1 MPDGSSARNG
11 AVTSQNA
18 MASAA
23 RSAPGTGMLHGRRL
37 RWAAAG
43 TVSAT
48 DLRTARLFPVPGAK
62 VGADGVHAVEV
73 LGDEVG
79 IFHRDPE
86 LLPEEHREPE
96 HAQRVQDAR
105 LKQRRRVAE
114 RQQGHVLDE
123 LPGYVVV
130 NDCFHAMSFPAGTLS
145 VAFRERCPIGLCGG
159 WPGCHD

>member
-1 MPDGSSARNG
+1 MADGSRARNG

-18 MASAA
+18 TPSAA
-23 RSAPGTGMLHGRRL
+23 RSTPGTGMLHGRRL
-37 RWAAAG
+37 RWPAAG
-43 TVSAT
+43 TGSAT
-48 DLRTARLFPVPGAK
+48 DARMARLSRAPGAK
-62 VGADGVHAVEV
+62 VGADTVHAAEV

-86 LLPEEHREPE
+86 PLPEEYREPQ

-130 NDCFHAMSFPAGTLS
+130 NDCFHGMSSCAGTLS
-145 VAFRERCPIGLCGG
+145 VAFR
-159 WPGCHD
+159 

>member
-23 RSAPGTGMLHGRRL
+23 RSTPGTGMLHGRRL
-37 RWAAAG
+37 RWPATGTLSVTAA
-43 TVSAT
+43 
-48 DLRTARLFPVPGAK
+48 RMARLFPVPGAK

-73 LGDEVG
+73 LGDQVG

-86 LLPEEHREPE
+86 SLPEEHREPE

-105 LKQRRRVAE
+105 LKQRRRVPK
-114 RQQGHVLDE
+114 RQQGCVLDE
-123 LPGYVVV
+123 FPGYVVV
-130 NDCFHAMSFPAGTLS
+130 NDC
-145 VAFRERCPIGLCGG
+145 RCSS
-159 WPGCHD
+159 